1 MLEPINS
8 GTSYNKDLINKEI
21 LSKIIMV
28 KETITKA
35 VADSSIITGGI
46 LSKRIQ
52 SKEIS
57 VSELIIPEAFIS
69 VFEHMAGNEKAV
81 GFIGLDELKELRD
94 ILGDKLHFKG
104 KRPTEYEIKYLNLI
118 GLDSLARQLA
128 FDEGAMLI
136 TTSDTKANTAEAN
149 GIKSLLITAEKESVI
164 TKLEKLF
171 DETTM
176 SVHLKESLI
185 PYAKKGKPGEWKF
198 MPIQK
203 EPLSKKEIKEISQEI
218 IESPRLRDDAF
229 IEIERTGST
238 IVQMGLFRTVIT
250 RPPFS
255 DGWEITASRPIR
267 KLDFKEYNMSPEL
280 KERIMHEASGLVIAG
295 APGSGKTTFAS
306 ALAEFYAS
314 MDKIVK
320 TIEAPRD
327 MILGPKITQYA
338 ISHGDAQEI
347 HDILLLSRPDY
358 SVFDEMRNTSDFE
371 LFIDL
376 RLAGIGLAGVIHAT
390 KPIDAVQRFIT
401 RTELGVIPQV
411 IDTLIF
417 IDKGQIGKVLSI
429 NMAVKVPT
437 GMTEADLAR
446 PVVEVKDFE
455 TKQLEYEMYTYGEQ
469 TVMIPV
475 IGISQ
480 KKSGMN
486 NLAVR
491 QIENAFSN
499 LTDSAEAEMVSQHKA
514 IVYVADKDL
523 PRIIGKQGKNIE
535 QIEKELGIRIQ
546 LEPIQ
551 SKSRPNQ
558 KAIKY
563 NLKERGNYIIFNTDR
578 GGDSIDT
585 FVDDAYLFTSTTSKK
600 GEIKINKKSQ
610 LGKSLIKALDLNK
623 KIDLKVSA

>member
-1 MLEPINS
+1 ME
-8 GTSYNKDLINKEI
+8 KQ
-21 LSKIIMV
+21 
-28 KETITKA
+28 TIAKA

-46 LSKRIQ
+46 LSKKIQ
-52 SKEIS
+52 NKEIS
-57 VSELIIPEAFIS
+57 VSELVIPEAFLS
-69 VFEHMAGNEKAV
+69 VFEHMAGQEKAV

-94 ILGDKLHFKG
+94 LLGAKLHFKG
-104 KRPTEYEIKYLNLI
+104 KRPSEYDIKNLDLN

-128 FDEGAMLI
+128 FDDDAVLI
-136 TTSDTKANTAEAN
+136 TTSDTKAKTAEAS
-149 GIKSLLITAEKESVI
+149 GTKSLLVTSKKELVI

-171 DETTM
+171 DDTTM
-176 SVHLKESLI
+176 SVHIKETVP
-185 PYAKKGKPGEWKF
+185 PYAKKGKPGSWKF
-198 MPIQK
+198 VPLQK
-203 EPLSKKEIKEISQEI
+203 ESFSKEEIKDISQEI
-218 IESPRLRDDAF
+218 IESPRLRNDAF

-255 DGWEITASRPIR
+255 DGWEITASRPIK
-267 KLDFKEYNMSPEL
+267 KLDFNEYKMSEEL
-280 KERIMHEASGLVIAG
+280 KQRIGHEASGIVIAG

-306 ALAEFYAS
+306 ALAEYYAG

-327 MILGPKITQYA
+327 MILSPRITQYA

-358 SVFDEMRNTSDFE
+358 SIFDEMRNTSDFE

-390 KPIDAVQRFIT
+390 KAIDAVQRFIT

-417 IDKGQIGKVLSI
+417 IENGEIGKVLSI

-455 TKQLEYEMYTYGEQ
+455 TKQLEYEMYSYGEQ
-469 TVMIPV
+469 TVMVPV
-475 IGISQ
+475 KGLEV
-480 KKSGMN
+480 KTSGVN
-486 NLAVR
+486 SLAAR
-491 QIENAFSN
+491 QIENAFSHM
-499 LTDSAEAEMVSQHKA
+499 TDSAEAEMASEHKA
-514 IVYVADKDL
+514 IVYVPEKDL
-523 PRIIGKQGKNIE
+523 ARIIGKQGKNIE
-535 QIEKELGIRIQ
+535 RIEKELGVNIQ

-551 SKSRPNQ
+551 SKARPNQ
-558 KAIKY
+558 KPIKY
-563 NLKERGNYIIFNTDR
+563 NLKERGNYIIFNTDKA
-578 GGDSIDT
+578 GESIDT
-585 FVDDAYLFTSTTSKK
+585 FVNDTYLFTSTTSKK
-600 GEIKINKKSQ
+600 GEIKINKKSK
-610 LGKSLIKALDLNK
+610 LGKSLITALDLNK
-623 KIDLKVSA
+623 KIDLRVSA

>member
-1 MLEPINS
+1 
-8 GTSYNKDLINKEI
+8 
-21 LSKIIMV
+21 MV
-28 KETITKA
+28 KQTITKA

-46 LSKRIQ
+46 LSKKIQ
-52 SKEIS
+52 TKEIS
-57 VSELIIPEAFIS
+57 ITEVIIPEAFIS
-69 VFEHMAGNEKAV
+69 VFEHMAGEEKAV
-81 GFIGLDELKELRD
+81 GFIGLDELKELKK

-104 KRPTEYEIKYLNLI
+104 KRPTEYELKNLNLH

-128 FDEGAMLI
+128 FDEDAMLI
-136 TTSDTKANTAEAN
+136 TTSDTKANAAEAN
-149 GIKSLLITAEKESVI
+149 GIKTLLITATKESVI

-176 SVHLKESLI
+176 SVHLKETLV

-198 MPIQK
+198 VPLQK
-203 EPLSKKEIKEISQEI
+203 EALSKADIKDISQEI

-255 DGWEITASRPIR
+255 DGWEITASRPIK
-267 KLDFKEYNMSPEL
+267 KLDFSEYAMSEEL
-280 KERIMHEASGLVIAG
+280 KQRISNEASGIVIAG

-306 ALAEFYAS
+306 SLAEHYAS

-327 MILGPKITQYA
+327 MILSPKITQYA

-358 SVFDEMRNTSDFE
+358 SIFDEMRNTSDFE

-417 IDKGQIGKVLSI
+417 IENGQIGKVLSI

-469 TVMIPV
+469 TVMVPV
-475 IGISQ
+475 TSVSK
-480 KKSGMN
+480 KKSGMST
-486 NLAVR
+486 LAVR
-491 QIENAFSN
+491 QIENAFSH
-499 LTDSAEAEMVSQHKA
+499 LTDSVEAEMVSQHKA

-523 PRIIGKQGKNIE
+523 PKIIGKQGKNIE
-535 QIEKELGIRIQ
+535 KIEKELGINIQ

-551 SKSRPNQ
+551 SKARPNQ
-558 KAIKY
+558 KPIKY

-585 FVDDAYLFTSTTSKK
+585 FIDDAYLFTSTTSKK

-610 LGKSLIKALDLNK
+610 LGKTLIRALDLNK
-623 KIDLKVSA
+623 KIDLRMAA